1 MPLASK
7 GQAEE
12 TANRVVG
19 AYLVAL
25 RPEDSAGP
33 TPLKLREIRRLAGPS
48 VPVPATDTETRH
60 AA

>member
-1 MPLASK
+1 TLLSK

-12 TANRVVG
+12 AANRVVG

-25 RPEDSAGP
+25 RPDDSTGP
-33 TPLKLREIRRLAGPS
+33 VPQKQRELRPFAGPS
-48 VPVPATDTETRH
+48 VPVSAAGTETRH